1 MEHDMTERELE
12 ILKIIKQNPLI
23 SQYELADILGITRSG
38 AAAHIHNLTRKGYI
52 KGKGYVLSEP
62 RFITVVGGVNI
73 DTIGTSR
80 SKLISDNSN
89 PGKIIHLLGG
99 AGRNIALALT
109 KLEVSN
115 YFISVFGDDLNG
127 RKFLD
132 DAKENNMDI
141 QYCEKIK
148 GEATSSFISIN
159 DSAGNRIVGIDD
171 MDIYHNMTPVFIEKN
186 LDRINH
192 SDYCII
198 DTNLPKA
205 VIEYIYDKV
214 TTPLVVKTVSLNKSY
229 RLINNIQKIEILII
243 TPKELSQLVSELNE
257 TYKNINNAIDL
268 LLNKGVKNVLVFS
281 VSKGL
286 FFKNQSIEYKWNI
299 KPNLIV
305 NTNGASATLTGTL
318 IWGLQNNMNWEEALK
333 YAYVAAIS
341 SMETQTPVN
350 ANLSE
355 ELLMKKKKFLF
366 PN

>member
-1 MEHDMTERELE
+1 MENNMTERELE

-73 DTIGTSR
+73 DTLGTSR
-80 SKLISDNSN
+80 SKLIHDNSN
-89 PGKIIHLLGG
+89 PGKIVHLLGG

-109 KLEVSN
+109 KLEIPN

-171 MDIYHNMTPVFIEKN
+171 MDIYHNMTPVFIAKN

-198 DTNLPKA
+198 DTNLPKD
-205 VIEYIYDKV
+205 VIDYIYEKV

-257 TYKNINNAIDL
+257 TYKNISNAIDL

-281 VSKGL
+281 ASKGL
-286 FFKNQSIEYKWNI
+286 FFKNQSTEYKLKI
-299 KPNLIV
+299 APASIV
-305 NTNGASATLTGTL
+305 NTNGASATLTGAL

-333 YAYVAAIS
+333 YAYVAAVS

-350 ANLSE
+350 PNLSQ
-355 ELLMKKKKFLF
+355 ELLMEKKKFFF

>member
-1 MEHDMTERELE
+1 MTERELE
-12 ILKIIKQNPLI
+12 ILKIIKHDPLI

-73 DTIGTSR
+73 DTIGTSMG
-80 SKLISDNSN
+80 KLIHDNSN
-89 PGKIIHLLGG
+89 PGKIVHLLGG
-99 AGRNIALALT
+99 AGRNIALTLT
-109 KLEVSN
+109 KLEIPN

-127 RKFLD
+127 EKFLD
-132 DAKENNMDI
+132 DAKENNMDVR
-141 QYCEKIK
+141 YCEKIK
-148 GEATSSFISIN
+148 GETTSSFISIN
-159 DSAGNRIVGIDD
+159 DSAGNRIVSIDD

-186 LDRINH
+186 LDRINN

-198 DTNLPKA
+198 DTNLSKD
-205 VIEYIYDKV
+205 VINYIYEKV
-214 TTPLVVKTVSLNKSY
+214 TTPLVVKTVSLNKSF

-257 TYKNINNAIDL
+257 TYTNISNAIDIL
-268 LLNKGVKNVLVFS
+268 LDKGVKNVLVFS
-281 VSKGL
+281 ASKGL
-286 FFKNQSIEYKWNI
+286 FFKNQSTEYKL
-299 KPNLIV
+299 KTAPSSVV

-318 IWGLQNNMNWEEALK
+318 IWGLQNNLKWEDALK

-350 ANLSE
+350 PNLSQE
-355 ELLMKKKKFLF
+355 ILMEKKNFLF

>member
-1 MEHDMTERELE
+1 MTERELE
-12 ILKIIKQNPLI
+12 ILKIIKQDPLI

-52 KGKGYVLSEP
+52 KGKGYVLSQP

-73 DTIGTSR
+73 DTLGIAR
-80 SKLISDNSN
+80 SKLIQDNSN
-89 PGKIIHLLGG
+89 PGKILHLIGG

-109 KLEVSN
+109 KLEISN

-127 RKFLD
+127 EKFLD

-159 DSAGNRIVGIDD
+159 DSDGKRIVGIDD
-171 MDIYHNMTPVFIEKN
+171 MDIYHNMTPSFIEKN

-198 DTNLPKA
+198 DTNIPKN
-205 VIEYIYDKV
+205 VIDYIYDKV

-229 RLINNIQKIEILII
+229 RLTKNIEKIEILII
-243 TPKELSQLVSELNE
+243 TPKELFQLVSELNE
-257 TYKNINNAIDL
+257 TYENIGNAIDL
-268 LLNKGVKNVLVFS
+268 LLNKGVKNVIVFS
-281 VSKGL
+281 ANKGL
-286 FFKNQSIEYKWNI
+286 IFKNQVTEYKLKI
-299 KPNLIV
+299 EPSSIV

-318 IWGLQNNMNWEEALK
+318 IWGLQNNMKWEEALK
-333 YAYVAAIS
+333 YAYIAAIS

-350 ANLSE
+350 PKLSK
-355 ELLMKKKKFLF
+355 ELLSKKKKLF
-366 PN
+366 FNN

>member
-1 MEHDMTERELE
+1 MTERELE
-12 ILKIIKQNPLI
+12 ILKIIKQDPLI

-73 DTIGTSR
+73 DTLGTSR
-80 SKLISDNSN
+80 SKLIHDNSN
-89 PGKIIHLLGG
+89 PGKIVHLLGG

-109 KLEVSN
+109 KLGISN
-115 YFISVFGDDLNG
+115 FFISVFGDDLNG
-127 RKFLD
+127 EKFLD
-132 DAKENNMDI
+132 DAKENNMNV

-159 DSAGNRIVGIDD
+159 DSDGNRIVGIDD
-171 MDIYHNMTPVFIEKN
+171 MDIYHNMTPAFIEKN

-198 DTNLPKA
+198 DTNLPKE
-205 VIEYIYDKV
+205 VIDYIYEKV
-214 TTPLVVKTVSLNKSY
+214 TIPLVVKTVSLNKSY

-257 TYKNINNAIDL
+257 TYININNAIDL

-281 VSKGL
+281 ASKGL
-286 FFKNQSIEYKWNI
+286 FFKNQSTEYKLKI
-299 KPNLIV
+299 ASSSII

-318 IWGLQNNMNWEEALK
+318 ICGLQNNMEWEEALK

-350 ANLSE
+350 PNLSQ
-355 ELLMKKKKFLF
+355 ELLKEKKKFLF
-366 PN
+366 PNN